1 MPDGFDVFLSHN
13 SRDKPVVEEIG
24 ALLEA
29 YTLRLWLS
37 AATKVKRAKP
47 QRKWWNWG
55 IAISLLGLIVTLA
68 AWLRPLPPTS
78 PPQPG
83 KPGIYA
89 VRVQVLDPQDHPI
102 EGATVRTSA
111 GNEPHRLPDGWW
123 EIQIPSVK
131 VPKDGRIS
139 LWADHQD
146 WAGSRTDLTLG
157 DDPNPRAEIH
167 LKQPETWIRG
177 RVEAKGALAEIR
189 ISRQDGGPGTAIT
202 DPDGHFDLKLP
213 EPAGKKV
220 RLRAARNASEVG
232 DTFCYAGADNCSIPL
247 EKP

>member
-13 SRDKPVVEEIG
+13 SRDKPVVEEIC

-29 YTLRLWLS
+29 HTLRLWLS
-37 AATKVKRAKP
+37 AAARVKRAKP

-55 IAISLLGLIVTLA
+55 IAISLLGLAATLA

-78 PPQPG
+78 PPSPG

-89 VRVQVLDPQDHPI
+89 LRVQVLDPQDHPI
-102 EGATVRTSA
+102 EGARVRTSA
-111 GNEPHRLPDGWW
+111 GNEPQRLPDGWW
-123 EIQIPSVK
+123 EVEIPAAK

-146 WAGSRTDLTLG
+146 WTGNRTDLTLG

-167 LKQPETWIRG
+167 LKKPESLIRG
-177 RVEAKGALAEIR
+177 RVEGTRALAGLR
-189 ISRQDGGPGTAIT
+189 ISRSDGAPGEAIT
-202 DPDGHFDLKLP
+202 EAEGRFELELSEP
-213 EPAGKKV
+213 EGKKV
-220 RLRAARNASEVG
+220 QLRATQAGAEVG
-232 DTFCYAGADNCSIPL
+232 NTFCYTGADNCSISL
-247 EKP
+247 ERP